1 MFYRMIG
8 AALIALAVAL
18 LLGPGLIRYLKKLH
32 FGQTIYELGPSHQSK
47 QGTPV
52 MGGLM
57 MAAGIL
63 VSSLVFHPVPWCG
76 AWDPII
82 PLLAVAFLSM
92 AVGFADDYI
101 KAVKKR
107 HDGPSHQQKQGTPV
121 MGGLMMAAGML
132 AASLIC
138 HPIPWAGGWDFLI
151 PLLAVSFLSMAV
163 GFADDYI
170 KAVKKRHEG
179 LKPLQ
184 KIAGQVIVALGF
196 SVYCYLSPKVG
207 SSIQIPFTGL
217 EWDLGV
223 FYIPLMTLLVIF
235 IVNSSNL
242 QDGLDGLL
250 STVASI
256 SSASW
261 AIICMILLVSSGA
274 ADAGD
279 TTTIGV
285 FAMSMTGAC
294 IGYLRFNRY
303 PAKIFMGD
311 TGSMLLG
318 GGTVAMAMLLRQPFL
333 LLLSFFTPIM
343 SSVSVIMQRYY
354 FKLTHGKRIFL
365 MSPIHHH
372 FEKKGY
378 SETQIVS
385 MYAGITLILSLI
397 AVAAVCAV
405 Q

>member
-32 FGQTIYELGPSHQSK
+32 FGQTIYAL
-47 QGTPV
+47 
-52 MGGLM
+52 
-57 MAAGIL
+57 
-63 VSSLVFHPVPWCG
+63 
-76 AWDPII
+76 
-82 PLLAVAFLSM
+82 
-92 AVGFADDYI
+92 
-101 KAVKKR
+101 
-107 HDGPSHQQKQGTPV
+107 GPSHQQKQGTPV

-138 HPIPWAGGWDFLI
+138 RPIPWAGGWDFLI

-196 SVYCYLSPKVG
+196 R
-207 SSIQIPFTGL
+207 IPFTGL

>member
-1 MFYRMIG
+1 MYYRMIG

-18 LLGPGLIRYLKKLH
+18 LLGPRLIQYLKKLH
-32 FGQTIYELGPSHQSK
+32 FGQTIYEL
-47 QGTPV
+47 
-52 MGGLM
+52 
-57 MAAGIL
+57 
-63 VSSLVFHPVPWCG
+63 
-76 AWDPII
+76 
-82 PLLAVAFLSM
+82 
-92 AVGFADDYI
+92 
-101 KAVKKR
+101 
-107 HDGPSHQQKQGTPV
+107 GPSHQQKQGTPV
-121 MGGLMMAAGML
+121 MGGLMMAAGIL
-132 AASLIC
+132 IASLVC
-138 HPIPWAGGWDFLI
+138 HPVPWAGVWDFII

-179 LKPLQ
+179 LKPMQ
-184 KIAGQVIVALGF
+184 KIAGQVIVSLGF
-196 SVYCYLSPKVG
+196 SVYCYFSPKVG

-217 EWDLGV
+217 EWDLDV
-223 FYIPLMTLLVIF
+223 FYIPVMTLLVIF

-250 STVASI
+250 STVTTV

-261 AIICMILLVSSGA
+261 AVICLILMVSARATDSV
-274 ADAGD
+274 D
-279 TTTIGV
+279 TATVGV
-285 FAMSMTGAC
+285 FAMSMVGAC
-294 IGYLRFNRY
+294 IGFLRFNRY
-303 PAKIFMGD
+303 PAKTFMGD

-318 GGTVAMAMLLRQPFL
+318 GATVAMALLLRQPLL

-385 MYAGITLILSLI
+385 MYAGITMILSLI
-397 AVAAVCAV
+397 AIVSVCAM

>member
-1 MFYRMIG
+1 MYYRMIG
-8 AALIALAVAL
+8 AALIALALAL

-32 FGQTIYELGPSHQSK
+32 FGQTIYELGPSHQQK

-63 VSSLVFHPVPWCG
+63 AASLICHPIPWAG
-76 AWDPII
+76 AWDFII
-82 PLLAVAFLSM
+82 PLLGVSFLSM

-107 HDGPSHQQKQGTPV
+107 HDGLNP
-121 MGGLMMAAGML
+121 M
-132 AASLIC
+132 
-138 HPIPWAGGWDFLI
+138 
-151 PLLAVSFLSMAV
+151 
-163 GFADDYI
+163 
-170 KAVKKRHEG
+170 
-179 LKPLQ
+179 Q
-184 KIAGQVIVALGF
+184 KIAGQVVVSLGF
-196 SVYCYLSPKVG
+196 SVYCYFSPKVG

-217 EWDLGV
+217 EWDLGI
-223 FYIPLMTLLVIF
+223 FYIPVMTLLVIF

-250 STVASI
+250 STVTTV

-261 AIICMILLVSSGA
+261 AVICLILLVSARA
-274 ADAGD
+274 ADSTD
-279 TTTIGV
+279 TATVAV
-285 FAMSMTGAC
+285 FAMSMVGAC
-294 IGYLRFNRY
+294 IGFLRFNRY
-303 PAKIFMGD
+303 PAKTFMGD

-318 GGTVAMAMLLRQPFL
+318 GGTVAMALLLRQPLL

-343 SSVSVIMQRYY
+343 SSVSVIIQRYY

-385 MYAGITLILSLI
+385 MYAGITMILSLI
-397 AVAAVCAV
+397 AIVSVCAM